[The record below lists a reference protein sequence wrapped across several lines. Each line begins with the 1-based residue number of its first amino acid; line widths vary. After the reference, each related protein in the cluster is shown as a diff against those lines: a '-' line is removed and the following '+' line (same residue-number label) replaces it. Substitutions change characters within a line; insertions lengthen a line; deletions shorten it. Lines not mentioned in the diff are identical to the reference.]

1 MFIGASPGST
11 GGGVKTTTLGLIILG
26 IKSTIENKENL
37 EIYKRRISWNNFNRA
52 MTIVCISA
60 AYIGTMLLLLTLVE
74 KNINFIDLLFEIVS
88 AFGTVG
94 LSRDLTPLLSN
105 ISKVLIM
112 LTMLVGRIGPL
123 TVTLLL
129 LKKKLKKG
137 KYKYPMENILV
148 G

>member
-1 MFIGASPGST
+1 MA
-11 GGGVKTTTLGLIILG
+11 
-26 IKSTIENKENL
+26 
-37 EIYKRRISWNNFNRA
+37 
-52 MTIVCISA
+52 IVCISA